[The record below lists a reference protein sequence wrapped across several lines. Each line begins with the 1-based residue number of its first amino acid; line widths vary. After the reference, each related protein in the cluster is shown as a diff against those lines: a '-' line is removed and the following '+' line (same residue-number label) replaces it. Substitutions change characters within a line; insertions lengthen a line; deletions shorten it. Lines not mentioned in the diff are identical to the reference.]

1 MGIFNL
7 FKRRGPKIIVQEKKK
22 EGFDGWLKC
31 PACSEMIFEKE
42 VTKNLN
48 CCPKCEEHFKISAE
62 ERVALLADEG
72 SFEEMFENVLP
83 TDPLQF
89 EDSEAYSDRMKRS
102 QEKTGVTEGF
112 LAGSCTMGGN
122 PVMLGVMNFAFM
134 GGSMGS
140 VVGEKITL
148 LIEHATSQKMAVV
161 LVCTS
166 GGARMQESVY
176 SLMQMAKTSAALTRH
191 ADAALPYITVLTHP
205 TTGGVT
211 ASFASL
217 GDVIIAEPNAL
228 IGFAGP
234 RVIEQTMKQKLPEK
248 AQRAE
253 FLIEKGMVDCISRR
267 KELKKD
273 LIYFIELFTGNHPA
287 TESMAQKLDHLVEIS
302 KKTREK
308 NTVTITR

>member
-22 EGFDGWLKC
+22 EGIDGWLKC
-31 PACSEMIFEKE
+31 PACDAMIFEKE
-42 VTKNLN
+42 VEKNLS
-48 CCPKCEEHFKISAE
+48 CCPICEEHFKISAQKRIE
-62 ERVALLADEG
+62 LLADEG
-72 SFEEMFENVLP
+72 TFQEMFTNVLP
-83 TDPLQF
+83 TDPLSF
-89 EDSEAYSDRMKRS
+89 EDSETYTHRLEKAQK
-102 QEKTGVTEGF
+102 KTGADEGIIV
-112 LAGSCTMGGN
+112 GECTLDGT

-140 VVGEKITL
+140 VVGEKITRM
-148 LIEHATSQKMAVV
+148 IEHGTQEKRAVI

-166 GGARMQESVY
+166 GGARMQESVF

-191 ADAALPYITVLTHP
+191 AEAALPYITVLTHP

-217 GDVIIAEPNAL
+217 GDIIIAEPNAL

-253 FLIEKGMVDCISRR
+253 FLIEKGMVDCISHR

-273 LIYFIELFTGNHPA
+273 LSYFITLFTGNHPA
-287 TESMAQKLDHLVEIS
+287 SESMVEKLDHLVELS
-302 KKTREK
+302 QKTRQK